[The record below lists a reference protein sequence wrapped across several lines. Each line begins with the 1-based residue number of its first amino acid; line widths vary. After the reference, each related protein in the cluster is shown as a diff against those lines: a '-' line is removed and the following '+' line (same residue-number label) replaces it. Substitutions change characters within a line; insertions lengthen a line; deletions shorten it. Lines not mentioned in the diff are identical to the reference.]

1 MVNPTG
7 ANGVNNGVLPPDEEL
22 REILHDFQRRSLSL
36 AVRLR
41 YLEERHGIKIG
52 KTKLKQLNNKFEVPS
67 VRKFRAVEEATAAI
81 ANIISRDVNQGQGP
95 DTVKKIASLRLNLI
109 IPRDFV
115 RSTMH
120 ALVGQGPSDMRRPGR
135 RTGPKKRGALD
146 AIGIFQ
152 EIHVDGHEKL
162 GEKGLKMGNGI
173 GIDVYGARDHVGKIL
188 WLVVVPNARLS
199 DTIGH
204 VFLDMVT
211 EYKAVSVQVTFDGG
225 SELGWLAAFQTTLR
239 QEFAPRLS
247 MADWPPTVSVKSSS
261 NISIESAWS
270 FDRNFNGRSLREI
283 LEEGRIHLIPGNLI
297 HRHLFRWLWS
307 KIVQVGLDEF
317 LDYFNNQKTRKQPG
331 RILPSGVAPNVVFDM
346 PQDYGLENLA
356 VPVAQEAIDALRGLI
371 DAPRSEALRW
381 VPDLFNGLAFEVYHE
396 LGSPKLEALNGWAVF
411 NAMAPLIRAQ
421 VELHGLYEALLV

>member
-7 ANGVNNGVLPPDEEL
+7 ANGVDNGVFPPDEEL

-95 DTVKKIASLRLNLI
+95 DTVKKIASLRLNII

-135 RTGPKKRGALD
+135 HNRTGPKKRGALD

-152 EIHVDGHEKL
+152 EIHTM
-162 GEKGLKMGNGI
+162 KMGDGI
-173 GIDVYGARDHVGKIL
+173 GIDIYGARDHVGKLL

-204 VFLDMVT
+204 VILDMVT

-239 QEFAPRLS
+239 PRQEFAPRLS
-247 MADWPPTVSVKSSS
+247 IVDWPPTVSVKSSS
-261 NISIESAWS
+261 NISIESAC
-270 FDRNFNGRSLREI
+270 LRDI

-297 HRHLFRWLWS
+297 HS
-307 KIVQVGLDEF
+307 F

-371 DAPRSEALRW
+371 DTPRSEALRW